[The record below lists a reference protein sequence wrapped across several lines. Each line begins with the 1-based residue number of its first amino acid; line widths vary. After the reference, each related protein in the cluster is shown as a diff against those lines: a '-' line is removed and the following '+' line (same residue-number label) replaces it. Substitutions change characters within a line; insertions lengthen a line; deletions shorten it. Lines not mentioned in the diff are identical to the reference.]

1 MLENGI
7 KENYMQLLDSTLREG
22 EQTPGVSFT
31 VEEKLEIARL
41 LDEFGIDIIEVGHPA
56 VSQDVKEACRVIS
69 GDGLQAETMAHSRA
83 LKEDIHQA
91 SEVGVD
97 WIGIFLGTSQLS
109 LDHKLHV
116 KHAKGL
122 EMIHE
127 SVSLAKKLGLKVRF
141 TPEDATRT
149 DLEYLKQAIKSAEG
163 AGADRISIA
172 DTVGTA
178 TPSSY
183 GSLIKKVMRLTDLP
197 LHVHCHNDYGMAV
210 ANSLAGFES
219 GAYLIDVTVNG
230 LGERTGIP
238 PLAPVVVALTRL
250 FDVHKDWKLTMLPK
264 LSEEVERMSNLLNSE
279 TEPIVGKY
287 AFAHKSGLHTK
298 AVLEDP
304 KTYEAI
310 PPDLVH
316 KHRELVID
324 KYAGKAVVRDRLNR
338 MGVEPAD
345 EDLARIVKLV
355 KEAGGD
361 GKIRFTDVDLLEI
374 SDDVLDLNIR
384 SRIPVK
390 VEALI
395 SISLHSTSYTTRA
408 TRKIASYEQIDT
420 VYELT
425 GEFDIQAHLETST
438 IEQLNDIIE
447 EFRNMEEVKT
457 STTSL
462 ILKGYESKVQ

>member
-1 MLENGI
+1 ME
-7 KENYMQLLDSTLREG
+7 LLDSTLREG
-22 EQTPGVSFT
+22 EQTPGVSFN
-31 VEEKLEIARL
+31 VEEKLKIARL
-41 LDEFGIDIIEVGHPA
+41 LDEFGVDVLEVGHPA

-83 LKEDIHQA
+83 LKKDIEQA

-97 WIGIFLGTSQLS
+97 WIGIFLGTSQIS

-116 KHAKGL
+116 KRAKAL
-122 EMIHE
+122 EMIQE
-127 SVSLAKKLGLKVRF
+127 SVSLAKRLGLKVRF

-149 DLEYLKQAIKSAEG
+149 DLEYLKRAIQSAEK

-183 GSLIKKVMRLTDLP
+183 GSLIKKVVEWTELP
-197 LHVHCHNDYGMAV
+197 VHVHCHNDYGMAV

-230 LGERTGIP
+230 LGERTGIA
-238 PLAPVVVALTRL
+238 PLAPIAVALSRL
-250 FDVHKDWKLTMLPK
+250 FGVQKDWKLGMLPDI
-264 LSEEVERMSNLLNSE
+264 SHEVERMSNLLNSE
-279 TEPIVGKY
+279 TDPIVGKY
-287 AFAHKSGLHTK
+287 AFSHKAGLHTK

-316 KHRELVID
+316 KHRQLVID
-324 KYAGKAVVRDRLNR
+324 KYAGRAVVRDRLNR
-338 MGVEPAD
+338 MGVEPKD
-345 EDLARIVKLV
+345 EDLVRIVKLV
-355 KEAGGD
+355 KKAAGD
-361 GKIRFTDVDLLEI
+361 GKLRFTDVDLLEI
-374 SDDVLDLNIR
+374 SDDVLDLDIR
-384 SRIPVK
+384 SRVPVK

-408 TRKIASYEQIDT
+408 TRKIASYEQVDT

-438 IEQLNDIIE
+438 IEGLNDIIE
-447 EFRNMEEVKT
+447 EIRNMEEVKT

-462 ILKGYESKVQ
+462 VLKGYESEGK